1 VQGFVFKSV
10 FGDDLDLCRELLEL
24 SLGTRI
30 RSVELVQAEREVE
43 VAADRRAGRL
53 DLLVVDGGG
62 RRYDVEVQSQ
72 RRRNE
77 LLRARHYQALMDV
90 DQLRRGTEVE
100 NLRDSVVVFVCD
112 FDPLGRGLRLYDC
125 RTTCVQT
132 EEAVP
137 DGRRIVML
145 NSRGTEGEVPPSL
158 GAFLRLVAGEDVRG
172 DPFVDRVSAN
182 IEAKVSDPRWMGD
195 YMDFY
200 DELEAEREAAREEG
214 RAKGMAKGLTKGR
227 AEAKVELA
235 ARMVRDG
242 LMNADAAADF
252 AGVDADDVRR
262 ALCRTAQSQ
271 IRFGPSAA
279 D

>member
-1 VQGFVFKSV
+1 M
-10 FGDDLDLCRELLEL
+10 ELLEL

-30 RSVELVQAEREVE
+30 RSVELVQTEREVE

-77 LLRARHYQALMDV
+77 LLRARNYQALMDV

-172 DPFVDRVSAN
+172 DPFVERVSAN
-182 IEAKVSDPRWMGD
+182 IEAKVSDPRWMED

-214 RAKGMAKGLTKGR
+214 REEGMAKGREEGMAKGR

-242 LMNADAAADF
+242 LMDADAAAGY
-252 AGVDADDVRR
+252 AGVDVADVRR
-262 ALCRTAQSQ
+262 ALEEPAR
-271 IRFGPSAA
+271 P
-279 D
+279 